1 MHYINKTRFF
11 ILTVI
16 LTLLF
21 SVLVSYAKYVSRDI
35 SESVVRLHIIANS
48 NSDTD
53 QQLKLRI
60 RDRILNETTQIF
72 DNSTS
77 PKEALRCAK
86 QNSKLIAQIAADEI
100 KNCGFDYNVEVKI
113 GNFPFPTKIYNDIM
127 LPAGSYNAVRIEIG
141 SAQGENWW
149 CVMYPPLCFTDGVVS
164 ISEESRNQLKASL
177 SESEYNLITG
187 QDSGAIPVEIRFKIV
202 EILQGLF
209 HKN

>member
-1 MHYINKTRFF
+1 MRYINKTRFF
-11 ILTVI
+11 ILIVI

-21 SVLVSYAKYVSRDI
+21 SILVSYAKYVSSDI

-53 QQLKLRI
+53 QQLKLKV
-60 RDRILNETTQIF
+60 RDRILNEVTHIF
-72 DNSTS
+72 DKSVS
-77 PKEALRCAK
+77 PKEALRYAK
-86 QNSKLIAQIAADEI
+86 QNSKLISQIASDEI
-100 KNCGFDYNVEVKI
+100 KSQGFDYDINVNI
-113 GNFPFPTKIYNDIM
+113 GKFPFPTKVYNDIM

-141 SAQGENWW
+141 AAKGENWW

-164 ISEESRNQLKASL
+164 ISEESRNQLKDNL

-187 QDSGAIPVEIRFKIV
+187 QDSGAVPVEIRFKIV

-209 HKN
+209 NKN